1 MFFRRGA
8 PRCRF
13 GPPRVQDGQA
23 PFTPARGAAYVG
35 ARARPTDYG
44 GGGVSGYGATPSPP
58 LAARLTCGVCGVCA
72 WVVLVVG
79 FGPEIGRARP
89 CVCFGCEC
97 FLMGWVAP
105 GACGGGRRR
114 ERRLPWIQQRWAR
127 VLGDLRRPC
136 SASYTR

>member
-1 MFFRRGA
+1 MY
-8 PRCRF
+8 
-13 GPPRVQDGQA
+13 D
-23 PFTPARGAAYVG
+23 
-35 ARARPTDYG
+35 RPTDYG

-89 CVCFGCEC
+89 CVCFVGASVSLWGGWRRARVEAADVSNVGCS
-97 FLMGWVAP
+97 GY
-105 GACGGGRRR
+105 GSGG
-114 ERRLPWIQQRWAR
+114 LD

>member
-1 MFFRRGA
+1 MHRAARTMRSSAAGTG
-8 PRCRF
+8 F
-13 GPPRVQDGQA
+13 GED
-23 PFTPARGAAYVG
+23 
-35 ARARPTDYG
+35 
-44 GGGVSGYGATPSPP
+44 GATPSPP

-105 GACGGGRRR
+105 GACGGGRRL
-114 ERRLPWIQQRWAR
+114 ERRLLWIRQRWAR
-127 VLGDLRRPC
+127 CPW
-136 SASYTR
+136 